1 MPTVTVGTGK
11 TYASPQAAW
20 DALSASDQGGTVTA
34 LCDGEDYPAL
44 DISVDSF
51 NPWVFKSTTT
61 YDFTAA
67 TEDLLARINRVIIGS
82 AVTNNL
88 TIEDVSV
95 YSSNVFLIPWTC
107 SANNARFNRLIIQQ
121 STFNTQTVANNAEM
135 LNTIYTKCVVLGG
148 ADSVRSGFGHGAKKV
163 NCIFANSSDKGVEG
177 SGGSGINIAED
188 CFSFNNTGI
197 DYDTGQMTITTSAS
211 EDTTGTYTGYAS
223 AECVDFAGRNYLLKS
238 TSALAT
244 ISGGSF
250 VGVGVEAGG
259 GVNIASLLNSNYIVN
274 YKMKKNVA
282 SQSVGAQMITA
293 ADGTAFTGT
302 VSVLVTKDN
311 GVQAAGTGTAPA
323 HEGSGYHSYTPVQAE
338 TNADHLAFTF
348 TGTGAVPVTVQT
360 FTTFPQSAD
369 NNTILSTLPLATDIV
384 SAGAITTLS
393 GAVVNVDLVDT
404 VTTNTDMRGT
414 DSANTVVPPSVAQFN
429 ARSIPS
435 ADYFVVTDYTAPD
448 NASVTSIL
456 ADTNELQLNQGN
468 WLTATGFSTSAE
480 VTALNNVSVSDILTT
495 QMTESYAA
503 DGVAPT
509 LAQSLFLTMQNLQDF
524 DYTGTT
530 QTVKKLDGT
539 TTAATYTL
547 DDAVAPTS
555 KTRAT

>member
-44 DISVDSF
+44 DISVDSL

-211 EDTTGTYTGYAS
+211 EDTTGTYTGYTS

-250 VGVGVEAGG
+250 VGVGVEASG
-259 GVNIASLLNSNYIVN
+259 GVTVNPTLGTIEYTSND
-274 YKMKKNVA
+274 
-282 SQSVGAQMITA
+282 SVVTISGSIDIT
-293 ADGTAFTGT
+293 
-302 VSVLVTKDN
+302 
-311 GVQAAGTGTAPA
+311 
-323 HEGSGYHSYTPVQAE
+323 
-338 TNADHLAFTF
+338 
-348 TGTGAVPVTVQT
+348 
-360 FTTFPQSAD
+360 
-369 NNTILSTLPLATDIV
+369 STLGAINYESSGTTIGLTGSVDVIATLGTISYSSNDVTIQVTGEENLTATLGTIEYSSNDATIDLTGSVDLIV
-384 SAGAITTLS
+384 TLGAINYTSNDAVVALQGQVDVITTLGAIS
-393 GAVVNVDLVDT
+393 YESNNVNISIGEGQVIGAVATSFKSDL
-404 VTTNTDMRGT
+404 
-414 DSANTVVPPSVAQFN
+414 
-429 ARSIPS
+429 
-435 ADYFVVTDYTAPD
+435 Y
-448 NASVTSIL
+448 ASSFKDDLYI
-456 ADTNELQLNQGN
+456 
-468 WLTATGFSTSAE
+468 TGFKDSE
-480 VTALNNVSVSDILTT
+480 I
-495 QMTESYAA
+495 
-503 DGVAPT
+503 
-509 LAQSLFLTMQNLQDF
+509 
-524 DYTGTT
+524 
-530 QTVKKLDGT
+530 TVNFK
-539 TTAATYTL
+539 
-547 DDAVAPTS
+547 S
-555 KTRAT
+555 